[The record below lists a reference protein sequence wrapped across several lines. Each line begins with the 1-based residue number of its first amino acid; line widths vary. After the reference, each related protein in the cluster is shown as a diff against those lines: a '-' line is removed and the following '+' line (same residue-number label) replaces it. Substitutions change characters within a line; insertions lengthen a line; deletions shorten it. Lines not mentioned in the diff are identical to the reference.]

1 MFQYVIILL
10 ARYTTPCVRHSN
22 LLGHFAAAYELKPFY
37 CPCLSLSPCS
47 AYTYRTLLQYWHK
60 QRRCSW
66 SPFLLIIQA
75 RGIGGRAGVDQL
87 QNPNPLLDNISLNKF
102 FDPSNFSF
110 AFPLRGKA
118 NWSWNPQI
126 KKPRSLLYSNMGA
139 ANNFR

>member
-22 LLGHFAAAYELKPFY
+22 LLGNFAAAYEFKPFY

-75 RGIGGRAGVDQL
+75 RGIRGRAGVDQL
-87 QNPNPLLDNISLNKF
+87 QNPNPLLDIILKVSTIVTLQGHRFVNLELVEAVLIS
-102 FDPSNFSF
+102 
-110 AFPLRGKA
+110 
-118 NWSWNPQI
+118 
-126 KKPRSLLYSNMGA
+126 
-139 ANNFR
+139 

>member
-1 MFQYVIILL
+1 MFVVSILNCIYFNSVIILL

-22 LLGHFAAAYELKPFY
+22 LLGHFAAAYELKPSY
-37 CPCLSLSPCS
+37 CPCLSLGPCL

-87 QNPNPLLDNISLNKF
+87 QNPNPLLDIILKVSTIVTLQGHRFVNLELVEAVLIS
-102 FDPSNFSF
+102 
-110 AFPLRGKA
+110 
-118 NWSWNPQI
+118 
-126 KKPRSLLYSNMGA
+126 
-139 ANNFR
+139 